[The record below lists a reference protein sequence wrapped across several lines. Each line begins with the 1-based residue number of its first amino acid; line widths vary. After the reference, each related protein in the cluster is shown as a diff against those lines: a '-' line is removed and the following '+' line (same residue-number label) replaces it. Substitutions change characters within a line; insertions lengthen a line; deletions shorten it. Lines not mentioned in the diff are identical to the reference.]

1 MRGLCMAQFS
11 QRASIQKSDTQEW
24 NDVQLAIPIN
34 KSTDLLLFGTLRFG
48 RDVSHLVDERV
59 GGGFTFRVKK
69 YVYVS
74 PTYQYIWMQPA
85 GGRKSYENR
94 LSLATTFRLPFE
106 RFTVTDRS
114 LFERRIRDPQ
124 VDATRYRNRLQI
136 EHPIS
141 LAGLKLQAFVSDEI
155 FYDFSLHRWGRN
167 RFAAGVSKR
176 FNRHVTEDFYF
187 MRQNDGVARPGD
199 LNVFGTVLRVHL

>member
-1 MRGLCMAQFS
+1 MILATALIIIGTRGLSMAQFS

-34 KSTDLLLFGTLRFG
+34 KSTDLLLFGMLRF
-48 RDVSHLVDERV
+48 ERV

-74 PTYQYIWMQPA
+74 PTYQYIRMQA
-85 GGRKSYENR
+85 VGGRKSYENR

-114 LFERRIRDPQ
+114 LFERRIRDP
-124 VDATRYRNRLQI
+124 
-136 EHPIS
+136 
-141 LAGLKLQAFVSDEI
+141 
-155 FYDFSLHRWGRN
+155 
-167 RFAAGVSKR
+167 
-176 FNRHVTEDFYF
+176 
-187 MRQNDGVARPGD
+187 
-199 LNVFGTVLRVHL
+199 